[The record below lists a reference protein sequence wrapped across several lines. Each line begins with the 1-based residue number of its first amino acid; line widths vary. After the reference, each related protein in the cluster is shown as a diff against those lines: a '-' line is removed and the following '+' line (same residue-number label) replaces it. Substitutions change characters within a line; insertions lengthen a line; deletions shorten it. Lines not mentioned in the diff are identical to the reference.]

1 MDSLTQMVLG
11 AAVGEAVLGK
21 KLGNRAM
28 VWGGIAGTIPDLDVI
43 ANSFLSPID
52 ALAFHRG
59 ITHSFVFV
67 ILTALLLGR
76 IVPMQ
81 YGWKHHKT
89 LAIASWSLLVAGI
102 GLGIAALAGFN
113 WQGIAAGLMVATLL
127 AGIIRKRYNSDF
139 YVADPA
145 VSVREWTVFF
155 WWTLVTHPLLDCFT
169 TYGTQMLLPFSDY
182 RISFNNIAVADPF
195 YTLPFLTF
203 LIAAAFKVSDSRLRS
218 RLNWIGIGIS
228 SAYMLLTITN
238 KQIVNYKMEQSL
250 NQMGESYKR
259 YMTTPTIL
267 NNILWAGIA
276 ETDTSFI
283 YGQYSFFDRS
293 NTFTLSEIS
302 KNHDVVGKSL
312 DSDYTLKTLN
322 WFSNGYF
329 RMVKDSESQFRFFDL
344 RFGGIRFKSDNE
356 DQFVF
361 SFTLLKNAEGQF
373 IMQKPPTRPR
383 NGDAGEMFSALIN
396 RIKGI

>member
-59 ITHSFVFV
+59 ITHSVFFVV
-67 ILTALLLGR
+67 LAALLIGR
-76 IVPMQ
+76 IVPWQ
-81 YGWKHHKT
+81 YSWKHHKT
-89 LAIASWSLLVAGI
+89 LAIAMWGLMVAGM
-102 GLGIAALAGFN
+102 GFGIAALATFK
-113 WQGIAAGLMVATLL
+113 WQGIAAGLMVSLLL
-127 AGIIRKRYNSDF
+127 AGLIRKRYNRSS

-145 VSVREWTVFF
+145 VTVREWTIFF
-155 WWTLVTHPLLDCFT
+155 WWTLITHPLLDCFT

-182 RISFNNIAVADPF
+182 RISFNNIAVADPL
-195 YTLPFLTF
+195 YTLPFLI
-203 LIAAAFKVSDSRLRS
+203 LLMAAAFKAKDNPWRS
-218 RLNWIGIGIS
+218 RLNWIGIGVS
-228 SAYMLLTITN
+228 SAYMLLTIAN
-238 KQIVNYKMEQSL
+238 KQIVNDRMEQSMQ
-250 NQMGESYKR
+250 QMGISYNR

-283 YGQYSFFDRS
+283 YGQYSFFDKS

-302 KNHDVVGKSL
+302 KNHIVVADAL
-312 DSDYTLKTLN
+312 ETDYTLNILK

-329 RMVKDSESQFRFFDL
+329 RVIKDSESQYRFFDL
-344 RFGGIRFKSDNE
+344 RFGSFRFKNDNE

-361 SFTLLKNAEGQF
+361 SFTLSKNAQGQF

-383 NGDAGEMFSALIN
+383 DGDASEMFSALVN